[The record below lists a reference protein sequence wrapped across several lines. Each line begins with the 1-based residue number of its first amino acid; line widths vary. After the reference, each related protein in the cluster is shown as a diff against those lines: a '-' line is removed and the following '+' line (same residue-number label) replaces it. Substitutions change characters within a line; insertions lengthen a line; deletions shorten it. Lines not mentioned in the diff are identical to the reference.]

1 MDKNY
6 VKEYNNN
13 NNTNYQIPADG
24 SYSID
29 ENVTLSSNM
38 QNVSINISISDFGN
52 RKSGC
57 FMLPIRIADISRF
70 ELSAEANLYAPI
82 VRLLGKRLDRSGWT
96 AEACSE
102 EMTGEGTTGRI
113 MDVLDGNHDNF
124 WHTSWQSGPFCNHPN
139 ESHYAVFDTKANI
152 CLHKSESFNGIIAI
166 GDCVCKIMKYSSVQT
181 KKLGISR

>member
-1 MDKNY
+1 
-6 VKEYNNN
+6 
-13 NNTNYQIPADG
+13 
-24 SYSID
+24 
-29 ENVTLSSNM
+29 
-38 QNVSINISISDFGN
+38 
-52 RKSGC
+52 
-57 FMLPIRIADISRF
+57 MLPIRIANISRF

-139 ESHYAVFDTKANI
+139 ESHYAVFDTK
-152 CLHKSESFNGIIAI
+152 SEHMFTQVGIIQRNNSDWGLCVQNYEVFISSDKKI
-166 GDCVCKIMKYSSVQT
+166 GYQQVDVLQNVVPT
-181 KKLGISR
+181 N